1 MSFLF
6 FRAWIPWLLFLG
18 GLPLFLKDRKR
29 QLVRR
34 RGKGYA
40 GAVSDRDTA
49 GVYVS
54 SGRIRGGERFREALK
69 ELKKIYSEESFIVS
83 EFTYLTVQTGL
94 NRSIESLLEDLG
106 ERSRVEDIRNF
117 AEVFYTAKRTGGDL
131 MAIMRNTI
139 SSIQQRQET
148 RMEIET
154 TLAGKM
160 MEQNMMS
167 AIPML
172 ILGVRFPHL
181 AGVSGGDVHQPGRKN
196 RDGGLPCNLRGSLP
210 VGQENYDDRGIEGE
224 DRNRTE
230 MKYEKHRKIHFSD
243 WENSLRINGEWR
255 VRKEKIKG
263 WWEI

>member
-34 RGKGYA
+34 RGRDMQEQFLTGIQLVCTSLQAGYA
-40 GAVSDRDTA
+40 VENAFG
-49 GVYVS
+49 
-54 SGRIRGGERFREALK
+54 EALK

-172 ILGVRFPHL
+172 ILGYVSLTSPEFLEVMYTSPAGKIVMAVCL
-181 AGVSGGDVHQPGRKN
+181 AIYGTACLWGRKIMT
-196 RDGGLPCNLRGSLP
+196 
-210 VGQENYDDRGIEGE
+210 IE
-224 DRNRTE
+224 
-230 MKYEKHRKIHFSD
+230 
-243 WENSLRINGEWR
+243 
-255 VRKEKIKG
+255 V
-263 WWEI
+263 